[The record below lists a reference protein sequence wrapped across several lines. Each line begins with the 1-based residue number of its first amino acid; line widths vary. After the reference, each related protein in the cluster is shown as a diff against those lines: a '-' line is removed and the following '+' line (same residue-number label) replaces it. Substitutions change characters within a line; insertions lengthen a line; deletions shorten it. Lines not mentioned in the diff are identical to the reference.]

1 MNETL
6 LIGFLVVRTMTM
18 NLFFPWQE
26 IIIDN
31 LALQESFKKCVMSV
45 CVEQIQTTTHS

>member
-18 NLFFPWQE
+18 NLSFPWLE

-31 LALQESFKKCVMSV
+31 QELQESFKKCVMSV
-45 CVEQIQTTTHS
+45 CAEQIQTTTHS